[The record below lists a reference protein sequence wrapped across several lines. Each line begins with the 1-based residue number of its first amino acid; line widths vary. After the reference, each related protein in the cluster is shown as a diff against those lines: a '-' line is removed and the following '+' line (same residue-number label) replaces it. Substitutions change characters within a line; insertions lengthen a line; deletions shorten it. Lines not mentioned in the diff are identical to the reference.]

1 MFTRGYPTRVPEKLP
16 QHQEVQASL
25 APPSHRGRV
34 ASGSHLD
41 GRFGESGEQ
50 SATPKKWLVGGWPIP
65 IYKWMMTGWLIWWKT
80 PLKYGWWLG
89 NTGWWYTYPS
99 EKIWKSV
106 GMMTF
111 PAEWNIIHSCSKP
124 PTRVS
129 NISEFHGYP
138 QSIIIYPHDSHMIAT
153 ISPWFSYHLTAVFV
167 GSPRWRC
174 SCSLASASCHPW
186 SNNGDGFNGNNGE
199 SLTFR
204 LGDVDFWCWLPYL
217 HWRFSRDF

>member
-106 GMMTF
+106 GM
-111 PAEWNIIHSCSKP
+111 IIPNWMESHKIHVPNHQPDVNSYWLSHQIP
-124 PTRVS
+124 LIVPLLGVS
-129 NISEFHGYP
+129 G
-138 QSIIIYPHDSHMIAT
+138 SI
-153 ISPWFSYHLTAVFV
+153 PW
-167 GSPRWRC
+167 
-174 SCSLASASCHPW
+174 
-186 SNNGDGFNGNNGE
+186 
-199 SLTFR
+199 
-204 LGDVDFWCWLPYL
+204 
-217 HWRFSRDF
+217 